1 MSPSDLA
8 DDLAY
13 VRTIAEEGRQAP
25 LLGGP
30 YLVMWGALN
39 AVAWGA
45 HWALVQERFVA
56 NPSWHFAVLWSLY
69 GVAAALGS
77 VLLGGRQRTLPG
89 RSSLGNRVEGAVW
102 TGAGLGIGAIAVG
115 AIGRMALTGD
125 TLSVDV
131 IVPATFALSGVALM
145 ATGIVSK
152 EKWLA
157 AFAAAAFGVAVI
169 LGFFLSSEWFY
180 LAGAAGAI
188 VILLLPGAILL
199 RKEPSF
205 TV

>member
-25 LLGGP
+25 LLGGS
-30 YLVMWGALN
+30 YLVFWGVLN
-39 AVAWGA
+39 AIAWSA
-45 HWALVQERFVA
+45 HWALVQEVLV
-56 NPSWHFAVLWSLY
+56 PDPDWHFALLWTLY
-69 GVAAALGS
+69 GVAAGLGS
-77 VLLGGRQRTLPG
+77 VLLGGRQKTLPG
-89 RSSLGNRVEGAVW
+89 RSSIGNRVEGAAW
-102 TGAGLGIGAIAVG
+102 TGAGLGIGAVAVG

-131 IVPATFALSGVALM
+131 IVPAAFALYGGALM
-145 ATGIVSK
+145 VTGIVSK

-157 AFAAAAFGVAVI
+157 AFATAAYALAVLFG
-169 LGFFLSSEWFY
+169 LFLSAEWFY
-180 LAGAAGAI
+180 LAGAAGAL
-188 VILLLPGAILL
+188 VILLLPGTILL
-199 RKEPSF
+199 RKEPSM